1 MTSLSYT
8 QNVKKCHGNAHA
20 TPWCTSAQA
29 ELVFGTKYTVII
41 RDTSFGLYYTLPT
54 SGKGV
59 SIFYNQQIDESDWA
73 DQWFFMAGRVHP
85 FALTWELE
93 TRDGLESDNDSI
105 IQYTIPAFVVR
116 ELSFQPYV
124 L

>member
-59 SIFYNQQIDESDWA
+59 SIFYLLLVLPNSKIFIVFCHSNFFPDSTSLSA
-73 DQWFFMAGRVHP
+73 DV
-85 FALTWELE
+85 
-93 TRDGLESDNDSI
+93 
-105 IQYTIPAFVVR
+105 
-116 ELSFQPYV
+116 
-124 L
+124 